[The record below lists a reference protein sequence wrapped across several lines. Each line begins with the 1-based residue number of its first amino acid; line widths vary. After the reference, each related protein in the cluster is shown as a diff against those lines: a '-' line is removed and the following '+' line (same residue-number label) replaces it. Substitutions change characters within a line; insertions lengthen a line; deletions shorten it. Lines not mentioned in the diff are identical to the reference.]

1 MTLLYIIAS
10 TVIISLL
17 SMVGLLVFFTGEKVI
32 KGMIVFLISLSAGTL
47 MGGAFFHLL
56 PEASKSIDAD
66 TLFTVVLA
74 SFIGFYLI
82 ERILHWRHCHQP
94 HYGSGYHGK
103 HKHTKKC
110 KVHSFGYMNLI
121 GDGIHNFLDG
131 MIIAASFITDIRLGM
146 ITSVAII
153 LHELP
158 QEIGDFGVLIGAGF
172 TKKRALLF
180 NFMTALLALA
190 GALVGYFLAGEIEG
204 LTIYLLPIAAGGF
217 LYIAASDLLPEIRKE
232 EKIGKALTSFVIFMV
247 GVVLM
252 YSLKFLE

>member
-1 MTLLYIIAS
+1 MI
-10 TVIISLL
+10 
-17 SMVGLLVFFTGEKVI
+17 GLLVFFTGEKIV
-32 KGMIVFLISLSAGTL
+32 KNMIVFLISLSAGTL

-56 PEASKSIDAD
+56 PEASESINID

-94 HYGSGYHGK
+94 HYGNGHHSK
-103 HKHTKKC
+103 HKHSKKC

-131 MIIAASFITDIRLGM
+131 MIIAASFITDIRLGLV
-146 ITSVAII
+146 TSVAII

-172 TKKRALLF
+172 TKRKALFF

-190 GALVGYFLAGEIEG
+190 GALVGYFLAGLIEG
-204 LTIYLLPIAAGGF
+204 LTVYLLPIAAGGF
-217 LYIAASDLLPEIRKE
+217 LYIAAADLLPEIRKE
-232 EKIGKALTSFVIFMV
+232 EKTGRALTSFVVFMV
-247 GVVLM
+247 GIVLM